1 MMQITDLATEQKMLP
16 LLRQAFR
23 PMFLFGAAFSAIA
36 MLLWG
41 LILGGQLKIQ
51 PVGQVLFWHSHEML
65 FGFACAIVIGFLLT
79 AVQNWT
85 ALRAPHGKSLLLLTL
100 LWLSGRLLL
109 LFGQGLPLWL
119 VAAVDLSFL
128 PLAAWLLAKPLLAVK
143 QYRNLFFV
151 PVLLLLTACNLIMY
165 LGLFLGRYDL
175 QQLGSLNAI
184 WLITLLMAIVGG
196 RVIPMFTANGTKTP
210 KVEALVWLD
219 RAALGSLWLIFV
231 LHFFS
236 LHTLVP
242 AKLLSA
248 LFALSALLTA
258 IRCARWK
265 IWLTFRVSLLW
276 SLHLAYWFIPLGLAL
291 FALRYAGFAISQ
303 SIALHALTAG
313 AMGSMILSMMARVS
327 LGHSGRLL
335 QPKQIMAWAFLLVAL
350 AGISRT
356 LLIWLLPAHT
366 FSLLWLGIACWVLAY
381 ACYVLV
387 YFPVLT
393 TPRADGRPG

>member
-1 MMQITDLATEQKMLP
+1 MMQITDLATEQKLLP

-23 PMFLFGAAFSAIA
+23 PLFLFGAAFSAIA

-41 LILGGQLKIQ
+41 LILGGQLQLQ
-51 PVGQVLFWHSHEML
+51 PVGQVLFWHSHEMI

-85 ALRAPHGKSLLLLTL
+85 SLRAPHGPTLLLLTL
-100 LWLSGRLLL
+100 LWLAARLLL
-109 LFGQGLPLWL
+109 LFGEALPLWL
-119 VAAVDLSFL
+119 VALVDLSFL
-128 PLAAWLLAKPLLAVK
+128 PLAAWLLAKPLLAVQ

-151 PVLLLLTACNLIMY
+151 PVLLLLTACNLMMY
-165 LGLFLGRYDL
+165 LGLYLKRYDL

-184 WLITLLMAIVGG
+184 WLVTLLMAIVGG
-196 RVIPMFTANGTKTP
+196 RVIPMFTANGTKTT
-210 KVEALVWLD
+210 KVGAWPWLD
-219 RAALGSLWLIFV
+219 QAALASLWLIFM

-236 LHTLVP
+236 LVP
-242 AKLLSA
+242 LLPASSLSA
-248 LFALSALLTA
+248 LFALNALLTA

-265 IWLTFRVSLLW
+265 IWLTLRVPLLW

-291 FALRYAGFAISQ
+291 FALRYAGFAVSQ

-335 QPKQIMAWAFLLVAL
+335 QPKHIMGWAFLLVAV

-356 LLIWLLPAHT
+356 LLIWWLPEHT
-366 FSLLWLGIACWVLAY
+366 FSLLWLGIGSWVLAY
-381 ACYVLV
+381 GCYVLV

>member
-1 MMQITDLATEQKMLP
+1 MMQITDLATEQKLLP

-23 PMFLFGAAFSAIA
+23 PLFLFGAAFSAIA

-85 ALRAPHGKSLLLLTL
+85 SMRATHGKSLLLLTL

-151 PVLLLLTACNLIMY
+151 PVLLLLTTCNLIMY

-236 LHTLVP
+236 LASLLP
-242 AKLLSA
+242 ASLLSA

-366 FSLLWLGIACWVLAY
+366 FSLLWLGIVCWVLAY
-381 ACYVLV
+381 GCYVLV
-387 YFPVLT
+387 YLPVLT
-393 TPRADGRPG
+393 MPRADGRPG

>member
-41 LILGGQLKIQ
+41 LILAGQLNIQ

-151 PVLLLLTACNLIMY
+151 PVLLLLTTCNLIMY

-210 KVEALVWLD
+210 KVEALLWLD

-236 LHTLVP
+236 LAPLLP
-242 AKLLSA
+242 SSLLSG
-248 LFALSALLTA
+248 LFAFSALLTA
-258 IRCARWK
+258 IRCVRWK
-265 IWLTFRVSLLW
+265 IWLTFKVSLLW

-291 FALRYAGFAISQ
+291 FALRYAGFAVSQ

-335 QPKQIMAWAFLLVAL
+335 QPKQIMGWAFLLVAL

-366 FSLLWLGIACWVLAY
+366 FSLLWLGIVCWVLAY

>member
-41 LILGGQLKIQ
+41 LILAGQLKIQ

-100 LWLSGRLLL
+100 LWLCGRLLL

-151 PVLLLLTACNLIMY
+151 PVLLLLTTCNLIMY

-236 LHTLVP
+236 LASLLP
-242 AKLLSA
+242 ASLLSA

-366 FSLLWLGIACWVLAY
+366 FSLLWLGIVCWVLAY
-381 ACYVLV
+381 GCYVLV
-387 YFPVLT
+387 YLPVLT

>member
-41 LILGGQLKIQ
+41 LILAGQLNIQ

-100 LWLSGRLLL
+100 LWLCGRLLL

-151 PVLLLLTACNLIMY
+151 PVLLLLTTCNLIMY
-165 LGLFLGRYDL
+165 LGLYLGRYDL

-236 LHTLVP
+236 LASLLP
-242 AKLLSA
+242 ASLLSA

-291 FALRYAGFAISQ
+291 FALRYAGFAVSQ

-335 QPKQIMAWAFLLVAL
+335 QPKQIMGWAFLLVAL

>member
-165 LGLFLGRYDL
+165 LGLYLGRYDL

-236 LHTLVP
+236 LASLLP
-242 AKLLSA
+242 ASLLSA

>member
-236 LHTLVP
+236 LASLLP
-242 AKLLSA
+242 ASLLSA

>member
-41 LILGGQLKIQ
+41 LILAGQLNIQ

-100 LWLSGRLLL
+100 LWLCGRLLL

-151 PVLLLLTACNLIMY
+151 PVLLLLTTCNLIMY

-236 LHTLVP
+236 LASLLP
-242 AKLLSA
+242 ASLLSA

-366 FSLLWLGIACWVLAY
+366 FSLLWLGIVCWVLAY
-381 ACYVLV
+381 GCYVLV
-387 YFPVLT
+387 YLPVLT

>member
-41 LILGGQLKIQ
+41 LILAGQLKLQ

-100 LWLSGRLLL
+100 LWLCGRLLL

-291 FALRYAGFAISQ
+291 FALRYAGFAVSQ

-335 QPKQIMAWAFLLVAL
+335 QPKQIMGWAFLLVAL

>member
-41 LILGGQLKIQ
+41 LILAGQLNIQ

-100 LWLSGRLLL
+100 LWLCGRLLL

-165 LGLFLGRYDL
+165 LGLYLGRYDL

-210 KVEALVWLD
+210 KVEALLWLD

-236 LHTLVP
+236 LAPLLP
-242 AKLLSA
+242 SSLLSG
-248 LFALSALLTA
+248 LFAFSALLTA
-258 IRCARWK
+258 IRCVRWK

-381 ACYVLV
+381 GCYVLV

>member
-41 LILGGQLKIQ
+41 LILAGQLKIQ

-100 LWLSGRLLL
+100 LWLCGRLLL

-128 PLAAWLLAKPLLAVK
+128 PLAAWQLAKPLLAVK

-151 PVLLLLTACNLIMY
+151 PVLLLLTTCNLIMY

-236 LHTLVP
+236 LASLLP
-242 AKLLSA
+242 ASLLSA

-381 ACYVLV
+381 GCYVLV
-387 YFPVLT
+387 YLPVLT

>member
-41 LILGGQLKIQ
+41 LILAGQLKIQ

-100 LWLSGRLLL
+100 LWLCGRLLL

-151 PVLLLLTACNLIMY
+151 PVLLLLTTCNLIMY

-236 LHTLVP
+236 LASLLP
-242 AKLLSA
+242 ASLLSA

>member
-41 LILGGQLKIQ
+41 LILAGQLNIQ

-100 LWLSGRLLL
+100 LWLCGRLLL

-165 LGLFLGRYDL
+165 LGLYLGRYDL

-210 KVEALVWLD
+210 KVEALLWLD

-236 LHTLVP
+236 LAPLLP
-242 AKLLSA
+242 SSLLSG
-248 LFALSALLTA
+248 LFAFSALLTA
-258 IRCARWK
+258 IRCVRWK

-291 FALRYAGFAISQ
+291 FALRYAGFAVSQ

>member
-51 PVGQVLFWHSHEML
+51 PVGHVLFWHSHEML

-165 LGLFLGRYDL
+165 LGLYLGRYDL

-210 KVEALVWLD
+210 KVEALLWLD

-236 LHTLVP
+236 LAPLLP
-242 AKLLSA
+242 SSLLSG
-248 LFALSALLTA
+248 LFAFSALLTA
-258 IRCARWK
+258 IRCVRWK
-265 IWLTFRVSLLW
+265 IWLTFKVSLLW

-291 FALRYAGFAISQ
+291 FALRYAGFAVSQ

-335 QPKQIMAWAFLLVAL
+335 QPKQIMGWAFLLVAL

>member
-41 LILGGQLKIQ
+41 LILAGQLKIQ

-100 LWLSGRLLL
+100 LWLCGRLLL

-151 PVLLLLTACNLIMY
+151 PVLLLLTTCNLIMY
-165 LGLFLGRYDL
+165 LGLYLGRYDL

-236 LHTLVP
+236 LASLLP
-242 AKLLSA
+242 ASLLSA

-381 ACYVLV
+381 GCYVLV
-387 YFPVLT
+387 YLPVLT

>member
-41 LILGGQLKIQ
+41 LILAGQLNIQ

-151 PVLLLLTACNLIMY
+151 PILLLLTTCNLIMY

-210 KVEALVWLD
+210 KVEALLWLD

-236 LHTLVP
+236 LAPLLP
-242 AKLLSA
+242 SSLLSG
-248 LFALSALLTA
+248 LFAFSALLTA
-258 IRCARWK
+258 IRCVRWK
-265 IWLTFRVSLLW
+265 IWLTFKVSLLW

-291 FALRYAGFAISQ
+291 FALRYAGFAVSQ

-335 QPKQIMAWAFLLVAL
+335 QPKQIMGWAFLLVAL

-366 FSLLWLGIACWVLAY
+366 FSLLWLGIVCWVLAY